1 MQELSDYSPLNL
13 SETDKQHF
21 ETMMAK
27 AFEVFQRAALE
38 RYNFTN
44 VKKLRD
50 EYKSQSSS
58 NRNMLWA
65 DPQAQKMMQWMIAH
79 EQQIIAAYIRISND
93 LCSAFALA
101 KADAGPSY
109 EDYLQEAAVAIYDAM
124 YQYNG
129 STKFSTYVHWV
140 IKNRLITFRRSE
152 MSSNGFTRSL
162 LKIKASVKDL
172 MSKGLTADRAIAQ
185 LRENGVEIA
194 PRSLE
199 RLRKSLG
206 LVGDEPKLE
215 AAAPS
220 IDHDSKAEFDAMKS
234 AIANTELTEMERN
247 LIEAHLRGDESYRR
261 IVSETVINP
270 TTGKLWTKQRLSQI
284 FLSACDKIR
293 STYENCKEAA

>member
-1 MQELSDYSPLNL
+1 MQELSDYSPVNL

-21 ETMMAK
+21 EAMMAK

-38 RYNFTN
+38 RYNFAN

-65 DPQAQKMMQWMIAH
+65 DPQARKMMQWMIAH

-101 KADAGPSY
+101 HDAGPSY
-109 EDYLQEAAVAIYDAM
+109 ADYLQEAAVAIYDAM

-152 MSSNGFTRSL
+152 MSSKGFTRSL

-172 MSKGLTADRAIAQ
+172 MTQGLTADRAIAQ
-185 LRENGVEIA
+185 LRDDGVEID

-199 RLRKSLG
+199 RLRTSLG

-215 AAAPS
+215 AAAPA
-220 IDHDSKAEFDAMKS
+220 IDHDSKTEFDAMKS
-234 AIANTELTEMERN
+234 AIAKTDLTEMEKN

-293 STYENCKEAA
+293 ATYENCKEAA